1 MARSIC
7 PLDRINCCLR
17 TPPALL
23 ARVVEGWKLGWIF
36 NLFSGPA
43 MDIQAANMLYG
54 NGTPDIVG
62 PFPFD
67 KAGVSWGQDA
77 GTYTGGNYFPSD
89 SFKIAKD
96 PQCSN
101 TSIVA
106 ASLTANCNLA
116 AVYDATTGQPLL
128 VTPLPGNRGTL
139 GRRVVRGVTVPTFD
153 MNLAK
158 LIPYQ
163 RIEELPVSARRQ
175 QRAQSSGSEYSAVE
189 PGTLGRNVLNTSF
202 GQIINAT
209 GFSTIGAK
217 TGYRRVQ
224 AVTSVQLLEVRI
236 AESFQRDRSVRS
248 GVAGFRAA
256 VSRCFLADDSTCR
269 RDH

>member
-1 MARSIC
+1 LTD
-7 PLDRINCCLR
+7 PLNRRADYTLTGDDRTHVLQTNGSFDLPIGPNKLLLKNS
-17 TPPALL
+17 TGVL
-23 ARVVEGWKLGWIF
+23 ARVVEGWKASWIF

-43 MDIQAANMLYG
+43 MDVQAANMLYG

-67 KAGVSWGQDA
+67 KAGVSWGLDA
-77 GTYTGGNYFPSD
+77 GSYTGGYYFPSD
-89 SFKIAKD
+89 LFKIAKD

-128 VTPLPGNRGTL
+128 ITPLPGNRGTL
-139 GRRVVRGVTVPTFD
+139 GRRVVRGVTIPTFD

-158 LIPYQ
+158 LI
-163 RIEELPVSARRQ
+163 RISESKSFQFRLDASNVLNHPVPNTPQLSLAPSA
-175 QRAQSSGSEYSAVE
+175 G
-189 PGTLGRNVLNTSF
+189 VLNTSF

-224 AVTSVQLLEVRI
+224 ASLR
-236 AESFQRDRSVRS
+236 FN
-248 GVAGFRAA
+248 F
-256 VSRCFLADDSTCR
+256 
-269 RDH
+269 